1 MAKWRS
7 RLIAVRNN
15 HIPKQGQKPQLLRYD
30 TLSEGQIIIPEVAL
44 DIENPIWE
52 DAESHILIVRLS
64 PWTDVEQSTS
74 HLVLFSETRS
84 QLLRAYIDF
93 AFLPAA
99 PDRHALNQ
107 ADLPWFFGRQS
118 HRSPA
123 DFDLIMISN
132 AFGLELVN
140 LSYLFSTSSLDW
152 SSRNRAN
159 EDGLPI
165 IIIGGSNANC
175 MGAIV
180 KFSADR
186 NTHKTPGKG
195 LEQAEDSFVDGIF
208 FGEGEGAVGPLAAI
222 LTRHSSNARVDLSA
236 KARKERLLEARKVQG
251 FWPCL
256 LADEAKKAVATR
268 RPSTPQI
275 PLVLNGNAA
284 LEVKLAITAGC
295 PGYCSFCLEGWDRR
309 PYQEGSL
316 EQILAE
322 ARALR
327 AKTGAD
333 TLEVYSYNFN
343 THARIFDLLFELN
356 RIFPHVSFMSQR
368 IDILAQTRGL
378 FEAELAAGKRSFT
391 FGIEG
396 VSARMRSF
404 YHKGISDQDI
414 ETCLDKALIN
424 NVRELKL
431 FFIIAGI
438 EDAQDL
444 EEFSAFV
451 RHIAEKKRATMSST
465 RVLVSAGFLVR
476 LPFTPLQYAPLG
488 FDRDKLSGLDSA
500 LATACEASGVEYR
513 TATSLEEYFVD
524 QTISLAGANLLP
536 WLVTTPTK
544 GIIFDS
550 KISKGAWKSLQEYCE
565 QLDNPGNPAQN
576 ADPTRFG
583 NSQAGFFSNSAF
595 VAEKPQDFRPPMA
608 FVESE
613 EYWTALYQQFI
624 TAKNFI
630 DREPCLGKRCLTCGG
645 CETQDQKRFMTS
657 HRLVLPT
664 SANYSANLARLV
676 AAKAAFTPVFA
687 EIKLPY
693 ELAFARNAYRESWIL
708 RTLCALVPGLER
720 IVFRVAESLYG
731 TNQAFGDIVR
741 QNQGRFGVSIFAFYG
756 PDDATLRKILET
768 VPSIATTAIQSISA
782 NGAEARSQK
791 PKGLTIR
798 EPMRDF
804 GASIKSLGPF
814 ENPREFAQPREIEAS
829 IDLPDLPLDLVATR
843 AERFFDS
850 LALNYTKTRMVRG
863 TEAGLHYQFSP
874 SQRGKRLFFDAT
886 IQQQLNTV
894 SFDFVA
900 GNKINLG
907 AFLYEI
913 VQTFNVLPAVRVNAL
928 GRDNPTKISSN
939 Y

>member
-15 HIPKQGQKPQLLRYD
+15 HIPKQGQKAQVLRYD
-30 TLSEGQIIIPEVAL
+30 TLSEGQIIIPEVAR
-44 DIENPIWE
+44 DIGNPIWE
-52 DAESHILIVRLS
+52 NAESHILIVRLS
-64 PWTDVEQSTS
+64 PWADVEQSTS

-84 QLLRAYIDF
+84 QLPCAYIDF

-99 PDRHALNQ
+99 PDRRALDQ
-107 ADLPWFFGRQS
+107 ANLPWFFGRQS

-123 DFDLIMISN
+123 EFDLIMISN

-152 SSRNRAN
+152 SSRNRAD

-180 KFSADR
+180 KLPDDGNAD
-186 NTHKTPGKG
+186 KAPGKG
-195 LEQAEDSFVDGIF
+195 LGPAEDSFVDGIF

-222 LTRHSSNARVDLSA
+222 LTGHIPDAGIDLSA

-256 LADEAKKAVATR
+256 FAGGAKKAVAAR
-268 RPSTPQI
+268 RPFTPQI

-309 PYQEGSL
+309 PYQEGDS
-316 EQILAE
+316 EQILAD
-322 ARALR
+322 ARELR

-343 THARIFDLLFELN
+343 THARIFELLFELN

-404 YHKGISDQDI
+404 YHKGITDEDI
-414 ETCLDKALIN
+414 ETCLDKALTN

-431 FFIIAGI
+431 FFIIAGL

-444 EEFSAFV
+444 EEFSIFV

-476 LPFTPLQYAPLG
+476 LPFTPLQYAPLV
-488 FDRDKLSGLDSA
+488 FDNDKLSGLDSA
-500 LATACEASGVEYR
+500 LSTACEANGIEYR

-524 QTISLAGANLLP
+524 QTISLPSASLLP
-536 WLVTTPTK
+536 WLITTPTK

-565 QLDNPGNPAQN
+565 HLDNPAQN
-576 ADPTRFG
+576 ADSRRSASF
-583 NSQAGFFSNSAF
+583 QEGFFSNSAF

-613 EYWTALYQQFI
+613 EYWSTLFQQFI

-630 DREPCLGKRCLTCGG
+630 DREPCLGKRCLSCGG
-645 CETQDQKRFMTS
+645 CETQDQKRFMTG
-657 HRLVLPT
+657 HRLLLPT

-676 AAKAAFTPVFA
+676 AAKAAFKPVFA
-687 EIKLPY
+687 EVELPH
-693 ELAFARNAYRESWIL
+693 ELAFARTAYREAWGL
-708 RTLCALVPGLER
+708 RTLCAFIPGLER
-720 IVFRVAESLYG
+720 IVFRVSESLYG

-756 PDDATLRKILET
+756 PDDATLRRILET
-768 VPSIATTAIQSISA
+768 IPSIATAVIQRISA
-782 NGAEARSQK
+782 DGGQACPSKPNG
-791 PKGLTIR
+791 LLIR

-804 GASIKSLGPF
+804 GASIKTLGPF

-829 IDLPDLPLDLVATR
+829 IELPQVPLNLVATR

-850 LALNYTKTRMVRG
+850 LSLNYTKTRIVKG
-863 TEAGLHYQFSP
+863 TQAGLHYQFSQ
-874 SQRGKRLFFDAT
+874 SQRGKRLFFDAN
-886 IQQQLNTV
+886 IHEQLSTV
-894 SFDFVA
+894 TFDFVA
-900 GNKINLG
+900 GNKISLG
-907 AFLYEI
+907 PFLDEI
-913 VQTFNVLPAVRVNAL
+913 VQAFNVLPAVRVKAL
-928 GRDNPTKISSN
+928 ARGNPTKITSA